1 MSGGGP
7 SADSRGTRLYWRKI
21 GIFKAHWSSDAFPPW
36 LAEYRE
42 PPKTMTGGHHTC
54 PLRARHRDN
63 HLIVMTGLL
72 PDCFRSPASV
82 HSPVCFHLCDTEFRL
97 QCLSLSALFFY
108 SKLCNE
114 PVSLYMLFFFF
125 FAANRESE
133 IPHYMVSNRVCHH
146 ALWCMWNHLCWEKK
160 KKNVRSLW
168 KTHKG
173 SQS

>member
-1 MSGGGP
+1 
-7 SADSRGTRLYWRKI
+7 
-21 GIFKAHWSSDAFPPW
+21 
-36 LAEYRE
+36 
-42 PPKTMTGGHHTC
+42 MTGGHQTC

-72 PDCFRSPASV
+72 PDYFRSPASV

-97 QCLSLSALFFY
+97 QCVSLSALFLY

-160 KKNVRSLW
+160 EKMWGLSRKHIKAVRVNWAASLIW
-168 KTHKG
+168 CCYRISTFQAACE
-173 SQS
+173 SLILLRMDYFCSRQ